1 MNNEPAFLT
10 SLFFL
15 LKQWLMTKIL
25 RKHRNFTLIQ
35 KREREQKVGNECLLK
50 MFLALALQ
58 VSCSYLMRK
67 QQPYRSWL

>member
-35 KREREQKVGNECLLK
+35 KRETVGNECLLK

-58 VSCSYLMRK
+58 VSYSYLMRK
-67 QQPYRSWL
+67 QQPYKSWL